1 VEVCYDAEQELC
13 YYDAEAADC
22 YSGAE
27 VEDCFYFKVKSPS

>member
-1 VEVCYDAEQELC
+1 VEACFDAELC

-22 YSGAE
+22 YSDAE